1 MKALVLAEKP
11 SVGRDIAKAL
21 GIHDQK
27 KGYFENKNYIV
38 TWALGHLVTNATPE
52 EYDKKFKEW
61 NLNVLPIIPDYM
73 KHVVIK
79 KTRSQFN
86 TVQHLMKRDDVN
98 SIIIATDAGREGEL
112 VARLIIEKAKVKKQ
126 IKRLWIS
133 SVTEKAIK
141 AGFQNLKPGEAYN
154 NLYQAALCRSE
165 ADWIVGI
172 NATRALTTKYDA
184 QLSCGR
190 VQTPTLNLVQMRQ
203 QEIQSFKPEKYYQM
217 NIEVEGYKFKW
228 LSKSGDK
235 TFDSDLI
242 EQVKQQVQNKKGIIQ
257 NISKKKKTKYP
268 QKLYDLTSLQQT
280 AYQRYKMSAKETLN
294 TMQALYEQH
303 KVLTYPRTDSNYL
316 TDDMVSS
323 LKERV
328 SSLSATPLKS
338 HAVPLLKKPIRAGKH
353 FVDNKKVSDHHAIVP
368 TEVRPNFDQLSPR
381 EQKIYMLVAERF
393 LEVLLPPYQYEETT
407 VTLTCEGEIFKLTQ
421 EVAVELGFKELY
433 EEKAH
438 VKALPFEEQQHVNIQ
453 KVNVVSKDTEPPAYF
468 NEGTLLKAMES
479 PHHFFKLKD
488 KKMAQTLN
496 ETGGIGT
503 VATRADIIE
512 KLYSSNVI
520 EAVQGKIK
528 ITPKGKQ
535 LLNLAPEQLTSPE
548 LTADWEMK
556 LTQIEKGNYSKN
568 KFMNEMR
575 NFTREIIADIKESDD
590 KFKHDN
596 ITTTE
601 CPTCGKFMLKVK
613 TKNGQMLVCQDPTCK
628 TKKNQQR
635 KTNARCPNCKKKLT
649 LYGTGKKATYRCVCG
664 HTETQE
670 HMDERL
676 KNRKS
681 GKIGKKEMKK
691 YMQTE
696 EVENNPF
703 KDALKGLKF

>member
-235 TFDSDLI
+235 TFDADLI
-242 EQVKQQVQNKKGIIQ
+242 EQVKQKVQNKKGIIQ
-257 NISKKKKTKYP
+257 NITKKKKTKYP
-268 QKLYDLTSLQQT
+268 QKLYDL
-280 AYQRYKMSAKETLN
+280 YKFATN
-294 TMQALYEQH
+294 
-303 KVLTYPRTDSNYL
+303 
-316 TDDMVSS
+316 
-323 LKERV
+323 
-328 SSLSATPLKS
+328 SLS
-338 HAVPLLKKPIRAGKH
+338 
-353 FVDNKKVSDHHAIVP
+353 
-368 TEVRPNFDQLSPR
+368 
-381 EQKIYMLVAERF
+381 
-393 LEVLLPPYQYEETT
+393 
-407 VTLTCEGEIFKLTQ
+407 TL
-421 EVAVELGFKELY
+421 
-433 EEKAH
+433 
-438 VKALPFEEQQHVNIQ
+438 
-453 KVNVVSKDTEPPAYF
+453 
-468 NEGTLLKAMES
+468 
-479 PHHFFKLKD
+479 
-488 KKMAQTLN
+488 
-496 ETGGIGT
+496 
-503 VATRADIIE
+503 
-512 KLYSSNVI
+512 
-520 EAVQGKIK
+520 
-528 ITPKGKQ
+528 
-535 LLNLAPEQLTSPE
+535 
-548 LTADWEMK
+548 
-556 LTQIEKGNYSKN
+556 
-568 KFMNEMR
+568 
-575 NFTREIIADIKESDD
+575 
-590 KFKHDN
+590 
-596 ITTTE
+596 
-601 CPTCGKFMLKVK
+601 
-613 TKNGQMLVCQDPTCK
+613 
-628 TKKNQQR
+628 
-635 KTNARCPNCKKKLT
+635 
-649 LYGTGKKATYRCVCG
+649 
-664 HTETQE
+664 
-670 HMDERL
+670 
-676 KNRKS
+676 
-681 GKIGKKEMKK
+681 
-691 YMQTE
+691 
-696 EVENNPF
+696 
-703 KDALKGLKF
+703 

>member
-1 MKALVLAEKP
+1 MKVLVLAEKP

-242 EQVKQQVQNKKGIIQ
+242 EQVKQKVQNKKGIIQ

-328 SSLSATPLKS
+328 SSLSAMPLKS
-338 HAVPLLKKPIRAGKH
+338 HAVPLLKKPIKAGKH

-407 VTLTCEGEIFKLTQ
+407 VTLTCEGETFKLTQ

-433 EEKAH
+433 EEKTH
-438 VKALPFEEQQHVNIQ
+438 VKVLPFEEQEHVNIQ

-488 KKMAQTLN
+488 KKLAQTLN

-520 EAVQGKIK
+520 ESVQGKIK

-568 KFMNEMR
+568 KFMDEMR
-575 NFTREIIADIKESDD
+575 NFTREIITDIKESDD

-635 KTNARCPNCKKKLT
+635 QTNARCPNCKKKLT